1 MKVPSSPRKRYLGG
15 ADWCVAA
22 LRHGTLAT
30 SGRPSSFHV
39 AVFVAGHPDPALLQD
54 RFQDFCARFPLL
66 WGRVARCWCLAP
78 YWKSPAETGGRKAP
92 FRLVADFGAATA
104 DNVVRWTEGLANDA
118 VAIDRDVPGTVVA
131 ADVADLDADG
141 SPEVYIHVG
150 ASARNGRAALVAYSA
165 NRGKSLS
172 DIYLPALEDGQGAA
186 IGFVGPE
193 EMAVVDASLVRRFPV
208 EGGRIR
214 QLQYRLHAGEAG
226 WEFRLERTDEF

>member
-1 MKVPSSPRKRYLGG
+1 MLMPHPRSADGRPRLAHAMLRLMASRACAILLVLCMAMACAACGRAQVEPTIAPVPPPSPPS
-15 ADWCVAA
+15 AHAATVAA
-22 LRHGTLAT
+22 PAEAATPFNRTLESKGVRFVVA
-30 SGRPSSFHV
+30 SPNRPS
-39 AVFVAGHPDPALLQD
+39 GN
-54 RFQDFCARFPLL
+54 
-66 WGRVARCWCLAP
+66 
-78 YWKSPAETGGRKAP
+78 T
-92 FRLVADFGAATA
+92 
-104 DNVVRWTEGLANDA
+104 VRISTEGLADDA

-141 SPEVYIHVG
+141 APEVYIHVG

-172 DIYLPALEDGQGAA
+172 DIYLPPLEDGQGAA

-208 EGGRIR
+208 EGGRTR